1 MKVTVHFLG
10 ILSDYFQTC
19 RAELELAPSA
29 TRQDLLVALGRLFGP
44 KLSPKLWD
52 HQGNRFIPGVHLIG
66 KNGDLDDPES
76 PLAENDEVN
85 ILMPLAG
92 G

>member
-10 ILSDYFQTC
+10 ILSDYFQTP
-19 RAELELAPSA
+19 RAEVELASSA
-29 TRQDLLVALGRLFGP
+29 TRQDLLAELGRIFGP
-44 KLSPKLWD
+44 NLPPKLWD
-52 HQGNRFIPGVHLIG
+52 HQGNRFIPGVHIIG
-66 KNGDLDDPES
+66 KDGDLDHPES
-76 PLAENDEVN
+76 PLAEGDEVN